1 MRVFVGGAF
10 NGKRAYVRQLISGRD
25 VQWIEC
31 SEVDTLP
38 EVCAETIVL
47 AGLESFVERNLGRPE
62 GLVIEEF
69 MRKLHTYLEQSDV
82 IVIVTE
88 NGRGIVPIV
97 PETRELRDRCGRL
110 SQQIFKEAT
119 DVTRIWYGLAE
130 TLK

>member
-1 MRVFVGGAF
+1 MRVFVGGAI
-10 NGKRAYVRQLISGRD
+10 NGKRAYVKQLVMDRD

-31 SEVDTLP
+31 AEVDSLP
-38 EVCAETIVL
+38 EVGSKTIVL
-47 AGLESFVERNLGRPE
+47 AGLESFVGNHLNRPE
-62 GLVIEEF
+62 EDVIEEI
-69 MRKLHTYLEQSDV
+69 MSKLNTYREQSDV
-82 IVIVTE
+82 LVIVTE

-119 DVTRIWYGLAE
+119 EVTRIWYGLPE

>member
-10 NGKRAYVRQLISGRD
+10 NGKRAYVKKLVMDRD

-31 SEVDTLP
+31 AEVDDLP
-38 EVCAETIVL
+38 EVSAKTIVV
-47 AGLESFVERNLGRPE
+47 AGLENFVERHLERPE
-62 GLVIEEF
+62 EVVIDDV
-69 MRKLHTYLEQSDV
+69 MRKLTLYREHSVV

-97 PETRELRDRCGRL
+97 AETRELRDRCGRL

-119 DVTRIWYGLAE
+119 EVTRIWYGLTE

>member
-10 NGKRAYVRQLISGRD
+10 NGKRAFVRELVFDKD

-31 SEVDTLP
+31 GEADELP
-38 EVCAETIVL
+38 NASFKTIVV
-47 AGLESFVERNLGRPE
+47 AGLESFVESHLERPE
-62 GLVIEEF
+62 EDVIEEI
-69 MRKLHTYLEQSDV
+69 MSKLNTYRKQSDV
-82 IVIVTE
+82 LVIVTE

-110 SQQIFKEAT
+110 SQHIFKEAT
-119 DVTRIWYGLAE
+119 EVTRIWYGLPE

>member
-10 NGKRAYVRQLISGRD
+10 NGKRAHVRRLLGDRD

-31 SEVDTLP
+31 GEVEELP
-38 EVCAETIVL
+38 EPSSKTIVL
-47 AGLESFVERNLGRPE
+47 AGLESLVERHLGRPE
-62 GLVIEEF
+62 ELVVDEI
-69 MRKLHTYLEQSDV
+69 MREIHAYIKQSDV

-110 SQQIFKEAT
+110 SQQVFKEAT
-119 DVTRIWYGLAE
+119 NVTRIWYGLAE